1 MLSVDTRY
9 IGIDPTAGNK
19 EFGYAVLDGTLNL
32 ITLADADVDELIV
45 HLDGLE
51 SAVVA
56 VNAPAQVNHGL
67 VKKKLEETGSKS
79 GGAFRGVDIRW
90 AEYELRERG
99 ISVAGTPSR
108 EEFCPAW
115 MQVGFALYQ
124 KLSERGFKPVS
135 AANAER
141 RYFETHPYACFC
153 VLAENIPFP
162 KPTLEG
168 RLQRQSILY
177 DKGLRI
183 NDAMGFFEEITRF
196 KLMKGILPVDILYTP
211 EQLDVMVAAYTAWLA
226 GNRPDEVTSIGDEN
240 EGQMLLPARE
250 IKAHY

>member
-1 MLSVDTRY
+1 MLSTDTRY
-9 IGIDPTAGNK
+9 IGIDPTSGSR
-19 EFGYAVLDGTLNL
+19 EFGYAVLDGGLNL
-32 ITLADADVDELIV
+32 LTLADANVEELMTY
-45 HLDGLE
+45 LDQQK
-51 SAVVA
+51 STVVA
-56 VNAPAQVNHGL
+56 VNAPAKINHGL

-79 GGAFRGVDIRW
+79 GGAFRGVDIRL

-135 AANAER
+135 EADADHQF
-141 RYFETHPYACFC
+141 FETHPYACFC

-196 KLMKGILPVDILYTP
+196 KLIKGMLPVDMLYTP
-211 EQLDVMVAAYTAWLA
+211 EQLDVIVAAYTAWLA
-226 GNRPDEVTSIGDEN
+226 TNRPTEVTSIGDAS
-240 EGQMLLPARE
+240 EGQILLPVGGLKE
-250 IKAHY
+250 HY